1 MDQLFFDWDEN
12 KNQKNIKKHGISF
25 QEASSVFFDNNA
37 VVFDDPDHSLDEV
50 RFLVIGIIETVNR
63 HLKTLRG
70 VVSYCELEDNHIRI
84 ISARKATKR
93 EEEQYYRYLGGEYYE
108 R

>member
-12 KNQKNIKKHGISF
+12 KNQKNIEKHGISF

-37 VVFDDPDHSLDEV
+37 VAFDDPDHSFDEE
-50 RFLVIGIIETVNR
+50 RFLMIGIIETR
-63 HLKTLRG
+63 SQHLKSLRG
-70 VVSYCELEDNHIRI
+70 IVSYCELEDDHIRI

-93 EEEQYYRYLGGEYYE
+93 EEEQYYRIIGGDYYE